1 MVVVSLATAPPDPS
15 RLADLNRDTEASARA
30 EGARERRARR
40 GDIALSALL
49 LLVIAA
55 IWTIFAPTPRER
67 RSEAA
72 KERGNAP
79 NAENHGLTLHG
90 KMAG

>member
-15 RLADLNRDTEASARA
+15 RLADLTIATLKPAPAADAALEL
-30 EGARERRARR
+30 RARR

-55 IWTIFAPTPRER
+55 IWTIF
-67 RSEAA
+67 S
-72 KERGNAP
+72 
-79 NAENHGLTLHG
+79 H
-90 KMAG
+90 